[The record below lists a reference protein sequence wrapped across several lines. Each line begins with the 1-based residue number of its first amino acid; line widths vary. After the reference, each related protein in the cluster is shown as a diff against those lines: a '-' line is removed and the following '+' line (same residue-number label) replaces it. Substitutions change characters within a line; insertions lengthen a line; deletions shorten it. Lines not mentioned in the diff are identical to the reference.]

1 MLKTALSNKL
11 PSVLEGSS
19 DDYLPKIPF
28 FSIQQVADY
37 IGVCDK
43 TVRKYLKNGS
53 LPYFK
58 LGSFIRIRRQ
68 DLLNFI
74 EKNVRR

>member
-1 MLKTALSNKL
+1 MLKSTLSNK
-11 PSVLEGSS
+11 PQSVLEGSS
-19 DDYLPKIPF
+19 NDYFPQIPF

-43 TVRKYLKNGS
+43 TLRKYLKNGS